1 MNILSL
7 VTSVLV
13 LCLLFNTITISLEYS
28 NSLFLTSFGQENR
41 NFSQKGFSK
50 EAIMPRIYDSNLHVE
65 LLVDGLETP
74 TTMAFLGPN
83 DILVLEKDTGRV
95 QRIMNGTI
103 VPEPLLD
110 VNVATS
116 VERGMCG
123 IAISKNTAGHTYIF
137 LYFTEAESADG
148 EDRSDGKNPL
158 GNRVYRYDFVNNKL
172 VNPKLLLDLPADP
185 GPRHNASAV
194 APGRHNGGVITIGPD
209 NNLYIA
215 VGDIDKSNAGQNI
228 RDGSKPDGTGSI
240 LRITQDGRK
249 VENILRG
256 EYPLDFYYAYGIRNS
271 FGMDFDPVT
280 GKLWNTENGP
290 SYGDEINLVEPGFNS
305 GWLKVQ
311 GMARY

>member
-1 MNILSL
+1 MELS
-7 VTSVLV
+7 
-13 LCLLFNTITISLEYS
+13 CR
-28 NSLFLTSFGQENR
+28 NR
-41 NFSQKGFSK
+41 C
-50 EAIMPRIYDSNLHVE
+50 
-65 LLVDGLETP
+65 
-74 TTMAFLGPN
+74 
-83 DILVLEKDTGRV
+83 
-95 QRIMNGTI
+95 
-103 VPEPLLD
+103 LD

-311 GMARY
+311 GMAATNFDYEELVNFEGEGNYSNPEFVWSEPVGPTAIKFLDSDKLGKRYKMIFLYPILT

>member
-103 VPEPLLD
+103 VPEPL
-110 VNVATS
+110 
-116 VERGMCG
+116 
-123 IAISKNTAGHTYIF
+123 
-137 LYFTEAESADG
+137 
-148 EDRSDGKNPL
+148 P
-158 GNRVYRYDFVNNKL
+158 
-172 VNPKLLLDLPADP
+172 
-185 GPRHNASAV
+185 
-194 APGRHNGGVITIGPD
+194 
-209 NNLYIA
+209 
-215 VGDIDKSNAGQNI
+215 
-228 RDGSKPDGTGSI
+228 
-240 LRITQDGRK
+240 
-249 VENILRG
+249 
-256 EYPLDFYYAYGIRNS
+256 
-271 FGMDFDPVT
+271 
-280 GKLWNTENGP
+280 
-290 SYGDEINLVEPGFNS
+290 
-305 GWLKVQ
+305 
-311 GMARY
+311 